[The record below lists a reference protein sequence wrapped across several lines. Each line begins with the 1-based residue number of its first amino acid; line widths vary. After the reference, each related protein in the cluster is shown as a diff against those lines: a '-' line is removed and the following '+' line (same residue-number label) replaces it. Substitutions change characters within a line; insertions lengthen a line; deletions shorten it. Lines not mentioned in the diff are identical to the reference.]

1 MAGGADMLTQ
11 YVESY
16 LAVRRA
22 CGFELKSEGNLL
34 RSFAL
39 FSDAKGKHLV
49 CSETAIEWA
58 GLAKTI
64 YQRARRLGQVI
75 RFARYVRAED
85 QSHEL
90 PPAVFGSEK
99 RPRPIPY
106 IFSQENIRRLIQA
119 ASQAGYRSLRRQ
131 TYSTLF
137 ALLACTGLRVS
148 EATRLRFDDITTDGL
163 VIRCTKFRKSRLVPL
178 HETAQAGLE
187 RYINKRRSYAPF
199 DDHVFISLR
208 RKPLRIRDVETAFQI
223 AVDKIGLPRGP
234 GLPRPTP
241 HSLRHTFAVRALEA
255 CPDGRDCITKHMLAL
270 STYLGHSKVCDTY
283 WYLEATPDLMRN
295 ISKCCEIF
303 IKGGQP

>member
-1 MAGGADMLTQ
+1 MLTQ
-11 YVESY
+11 SVESY

-34 RSFAL
+34 QSFAL
-39 FSDAKGKHLV
+39 FSDARGKHHV
-49 CSETAIEWA
+49 CSATAIEWA
-58 GLAKTI
+58 GLAKSV

-106 IFSQENIRRLIQA
+106 IFSRENIQRLVQA
-119 ASQAGYRSLRRQ
+119 ASQSGYRSLRRQ

-148 EATRLRFDDITTDGL
+148 EAIRLRFDDITPDGL
-163 VIRCTKFRKSRLVPL
+163 VIRCSKFRKSRLVPL

-187 RYINKRRSYAPF
+187 RYLKQRRSYAPF
-199 DDHVFISLR
+199 DDHVFVSLR
-208 RKPLRIRDVETAFQI
+208 RKPLLLGDVETAFQTAI
-223 AVDKIGLPRGP
+223 DKIGLQRGL

-255 CPDGRDCITKHMLAL
+255 CPDGRDRITKHMLAL

-303 IKGGQP
+303 TRGGQP

>member
-1 MAGGADMLTQ
+1 MLTQ
-11 YVESY
+11 TVESY

-22 CGFELKSEGNLL
+22 CGFQLKSEGNLL

-39 FSDAKGKHLV
+39 FSDARNNHYV

-58 GLAKTI
+58 GSAKSV
-64 YQRARRLGQVI
+64 YQRACRLGQVI

-106 IFSQENIRRLIQA
+106 IFSQENIQRLIQA
-119 ASQAGYRSLRRQ
+119 ASQSGYRTLRRQ

-148 EATRLRFDDITTDGL
+148 EAIRLRYDDITLDGL

-187 RYINKRRSYAPF
+187 RYLKQRRSYAPF
-199 DDHVFISLR
+199 DDHVFVSLR
-208 RKPLRIRDVETAFQI
+208 RKPLLLGDIETAFQT
-223 AVDKIGLPRGP
+223 AVDKIGLRRGP

-255 CPDGRDCITKHMLAL
+255 CPDGRDRITKHMLAL
-270 STYLGHSKVCDTY
+270 STYLGHSKVCYTY
-283 WYLEATPDLMRN
+283 WYLQATPDLMRN
-295 ISKCCEIF
+295 ISKCCENF